1 MGTEDNLRAS
11 TNESEVSQQF
21 IKVPGE
27 RIGVLIGRKGAVIE
41 KIKQE
46 CRVNV
51 DIESESGNVIVGYDS
66 SSLIEGNPF
75 KALEIISAIARGFS
89 PERAFKLLHEDVVF
103 QLLDIRDY
111 VGNSQS
117 SMNRL
122 KGRIIGERGK
132 SRRTIEELSGADV
145 SVYGHTVGFIGIFE
159 AIKVAV
165 EAIVLLTK
173 GSSHRTVYAMLQNY
187 RRKLKQ
193 EKMSLWEEQ
202 LSSGE
207 NEARTSSV

>member
-1 MGTEDNLRAS
+1 M
-11 TNESEVSQQF
+11 NESEVSQQF

-51 DIESESGNVIVGYDS
+51 DVDSESGNVIVGYDS

-117 SMNRL
+117 SRNRL

-145 SVYGHTVGFIGIFE
+145 SVYGHTVGVIGIFE

-165 EAIVLLTK
+165 EAIVLLSK
-173 GSSHRTVYAMLQNY
+173 GSSHRSVYAMLQNY

-202 LSSGE
+202 LTSGE

>member
-1 MGTEDNLRAS
+1 M
-11 TNESEVSQQF
+11 NESEVSQQF

-51 DIESESGNVIVGYDS
+51 DVESESGNVIVGYDS

-145 SVYGHTVGFIGIFE
+145 SVYGHTVGVIGIFE

-165 EAIVLLTK
+165 EAIVLLSK
-173 GSSHRTVYAMLQNY
+173 GSSHRSVYAMLQNY

-202 LSSGE
+202 LTSGE
-207 NEARTSSV
+207 NGARTSSV

>member
-1 MGTEDNLRAS
+1 MGEEDKLRAS
-11 TNESEVSQQF
+11 KNKPEVSQQF
-21 IKVPGE
+21 IRVPAE
-27 RIGVLIGRKGAVIE
+27 RIAVLIGKKGAVVE
-41 KIKQE
+41 RIKQE
-46 CRVNV
+46 CVV
-51 DIESESGNVIVGYDS
+51 DVEIESETGNVAVGYDTK
-66 SSLIEGNPF
+66 SLLEGNPF

-89 PERAFKLLHEDVVF
+89 PEKAFKLLHEDIVF
-103 QLLDIRDY
+103 QLLDMRDY

-117 SMNRL
+117 SISRV

-145 SVYGHTVGFIGIFE
+145 SVYGHTVGFIGIFD

-165 EAIVLLTK
+165 EAIILLSK

-193 EKMSLWEEQ
+193 ERMSLWEKHD
-202 LSSGE
+202 
-207 NEARTSSV
+207 

>member
-1 MGTEDNLRAS
+1 LSTEDNLRAS

-51 DIESESGNVIVGYDS
+51 DVESESGNVIVGYDS

-117 SMNRL
+117 SMNRI

-202 LSSGE
+202 LTSGE

>member
-1 MGTEDNLRAS
+1 MEDNLRAS
-11 TNESEVSQQF
+11 RDGLEVSQQF

-27 RIGVLIGRKGAVIE
+27 RIGVLIGRKGTVIDR
-41 KIKQE
+41 IKQE

-51 DIESESGNVIVGYDS
+51 EIESESGNVRVGYDS
-66 SSLIEGNPF
+66 RSLIVGNPF

-89 PERAFKLLHEDVVF
+89 PERAFKLLNEDFVF

-122 KGRIIGERGK
+122 RGRIIGERGK

-145 SVYGHTVGFIGIFE
+145 SVYGHTVGFIGVFE

-165 EAIVLLTK
+165 EAIILLSR
-173 GSSHRTVYAMLQNY
+173 GSSHRIVYAMLQNY

-193 EKMSLWEEQ
+193 EKMSLWEGQ
-202 LSSGE
+202 LTSGE
-207 NEARTSSV
+207 HGART

>member
-1 MGTEDNLRAS
+1 M
-11 TNESEVSQQF
+11 NESEVSQQF

-51 DIESESGNVIVGYDS
+51 DVESESGNVIVGYDS

-117 SMNRL
+117 SRNRL

-145 SVYGHTVGFIGIFE
+145 SVYGHTVGVIGIFE

-165 EAIVLLTK
+165 EAIVLLSK
-173 GSSHRTVYAMLQNY
+173 GSSHRSVYAMLQNY

-202 LSSGE
+202 LTSGE

>member
-1 MGTEDNLRAS
+1 M
-11 TNESEVSQQF
+11 NESEVSQQF

-27 RIGVLIGRKGAVIE
+27 RIGVLIGRKGAVIG
-41 KIKQE
+41 KIKHE

-51 DIESESGNVIVGYDS
+51 DVESESGNVIVRYDS

-89 PERAFKLLHEDVVF
+89 PERAFKLLDEDVVF
-103 QLLDIRDY
+103 QLLDIKDY
-111 VGNSQS
+111 VGKSQS

-165 EAIVLLTK
+165 EAIVLLSK
-173 GSSHRTVYAMLQNY
+173 GSSHRSVYAMLQNY

-202 LSSGE
+202 LTSGE
-207 NEARTSSV
+207 NETRTSSV

>member
-1 MGTEDNLRAS
+1 M
-11 TNESEVSQQF
+11 NESEVSQQF

-27 RIGVLIGRKGAVIE
+27 RIGVLIGRKGAVIG

-51 DIESESGNVIVGYDS
+51 DVESESGNVIVRYDS

-89 PERAFKLLHEDVVF
+89 PDRAFKLLDEDVVF

-145 SVYGHTVGFIGIFE
+145 SVYGHTVGVIGIFE

-165 EAIVLLTK
+165 EAIVLLSK
-173 GSSHRTVYAMLQNY
+173 GSSHRSVYAMLQNY
-187 RRKLKQ
+187 RRRLKQ

-202 LSSGE
+202 LTSGE

>member
-1 MGTEDNLRAS
+1 MSTEDNLRAS
-11 TNESEVSQQF
+11 TNESKVSQQF

-27 RIGVLIGRKGAVIE
+27 RIGVLIGKKGAVIE

-51 DIESESGNVIVGYDS
+51 DVESESGNVIVGYDS

-111 VGNSQS
+111 VGNSQG

-202 LSSGE
+202 LTSGE

>member
-1 MGTEDNLRAS
+1 MEDKLRAS
-11 TNESEVSQQF
+11 KNKPEVSQQF
-21 IKVPGE
+21 IRVPAE
-27 RIGVLIGRKGAVIE
+27 RIAVLIGKKGAVVE
-41 KIKQE
+41 RIKQE
-46 CRVNV
+46 CVV
-51 DIESESGNVIVGYDS
+51 DVEIESETGNVVVGYDTK
-66 SSLIEGNPF
+66 SLLEGNPF

-89 PERAFKLLHEDVVF
+89 PEKAFKLLHEDIVF
-103 QLLDIRDY
+103 QLLDMRDY

-117 SMNRL
+117 SISRV

-145 SVYGHTVGFIGIFE
+145 SVYGHTVGFIGIFD

-165 EAIVLLTK
+165 EAIILLSK

-193 EKMSLWEEQ
+193 ERMSLWEKHD
-202 LSSGE
+202 
-207 NEARTSSV
+207 

>member
-1 MGTEDNLRAS
+1 MGVEDKLRAS
-11 TNESEVSQQF
+11 KNKPDVSQQF
-21 IKVPGE
+21 IKVPAE
-27 RIGVLIGRKGAVIE
+27 RIAVLIGKKGAVVE
-41 KIKQE
+41 RIKQE
-46 CRVNV
+46 CVV
-51 DIESESGNVIVGYDS
+51 DVEIESETGNVVVGYDTK
-66 SSLIEGNPF
+66 SLLEGNPF

-89 PERAFKLLHEDVVF
+89 PEKAFKLLHEDIVF
-103 QLLDIRDY
+103 QLLDMRDY

-117 SMNRL
+117 SISRV

-145 SVYGHTVGFIGIFE
+145 SVYGHTVGFIGIFD

-165 EAIVLLTK
+165 EAIILLSK

-193 EKMSLWEEQ
+193 ERMALWEKH
-202 LSSGE
+202 
-207 NEARTSSV
+207 V

>member
-1 MGTEDNLRAS
+1 VEDNLRAS
-11 TNESEVSQQF
+11 KHGPEISQQF
-21 IKVPGE
+21 IKIPGE
-27 RIGVLIGRKGAVIE
+27 RIGVLIGKKGTVVE
-41 KIKQE
+41 RIKQE

-51 DIESESGNVIVGYDS
+51 EIESETGNVIVGYDS
-66 SSLIEGNPF
+66 MSLLEGHPF

-103 QLLDIRDY
+103 QLLDMRDY

-117 SMNRL
+117 SLMRL

-165 EAIVLLTK
+165 EATILLAK
-173 GSSHRTVYAMLQNY
+173 GSSHKSVYAMLQNY

-193 EKMSLWEEQ
+193 EKMSLWEGQ
-202 LSSGE
+202 LDLGNQE
-207 NEARTSSV
+207 LG

>member
-1 MGTEDNLRAS
+1 LRAS
-11 TNESEVSQQF
+11 TNESKVSQQF

-51 DIESESGNVIVGYDS
+51 DVESESGNVIVGYDS

-202 LSSGE
+202 LTSGE